1 VTPARLLLLGVIATV
16 AGCSSK
22 PAPFADLGI
31 EVSAQGER
39 CLLALKGQPVG
50 DLDSF
55 STKLK
60 LKAALPHVPF
70 SAGIRTLGT
79 VPSACIQK
87 VYEVLRTAHVRTVG
101 IIAAPGQDVPVRP

>member
-1 VTPARLLLLGVIATV
+1 MKFPRLWLLGVMATV
-16 AGCSSK
+16 AGCSSR

-31 EVSAQGER
+31 QVSAQGEQ
-39 CLLALKGQPVG
+39 CLLALKGHPVG
-50 DLDSF
+50 DLDDYQ
-55 STKLK
+55 TKLK
-60 LKAALPHVPF
+60 LKAALPKVPF
-70 SAGIRTLGT
+70 SAGIRTVGT